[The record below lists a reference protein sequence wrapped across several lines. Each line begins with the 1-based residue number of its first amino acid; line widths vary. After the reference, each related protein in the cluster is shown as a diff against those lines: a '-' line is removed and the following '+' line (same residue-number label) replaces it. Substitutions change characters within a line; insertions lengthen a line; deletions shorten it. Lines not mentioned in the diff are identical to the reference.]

1 MTSFFTSRRAALE
14 ENERSRGVLDNSQ
27 SYLDSINA
35 VPYQTPRVNSDGSVN
50 QNDLYRMQSTMLPVE
65 GQPGMFQLPE
75 RVSAIKDIEQAQR
88 IAAMQQE
95 KFKRQQTTL
104 GDVFA
109 EVGNTLAAPLSF
121 LGGGSMK
128 PFGDPSE
135 EQLSRS
141 QRAMLA
147 ASNTSREA
155 FNELRD
161 ARITRSGAIA
171 GALAKPVGAPFK
183 GDDGRMK
190 VIVKDENG
198 SFRAVSPEG
207 AAYANDVITYEGI
220 PFQLTQNQNGE
231 TGATKVLTDQQAQNA
246 GTQTG
251 LTQAATEEVKTDA
264 AAISS
269 APEAIQSFGIEI
281 AEVDALIEQS
291 KGFVGANNMNPQQYL
306 AGTDHYNFKANLEK
320 VRGGAFMRSF
330 QGLKG
335 GGPITDK
342 EGDAG
347 LASLQMM
354 DPGQSYEQ
362 FIKNAQEYRKVLVRG
377 LDKATQD
384 AQRNPGELEI
394 FQRREEVRNLRN
406 DLNMPGASK

>member
-35 VPYQTPRVNSDGSVN
+35 VPYQTPRRNDDGSIN
-50 QNDLYRMQSTMLPVE
+50 QTDLYRMQSTMLPVE

-109 EVGNTLAAPLSF
+109 ETANTLAAPLSF

-135 EQLSRS
+135 EQLTRS
-141 QRAMLA
+141 QKAMLA

-155 FNELRD
+155 FNDLRD
-161 ARITRSGAIA
+161 ARINRSGAIA
-171 GALAKPVGAPFK
+171 GALSKPIGNPFK
-183 GDDGRMK
+183 GINGDMA
-190 VIVKDENG
+190 VIVQNQDG
-198 SFRAVSPEG
+198 SFSTVNPEG
-207 AAYANDVITYEGI
+207 SQYAPEVITYQGT
-220 PFQLTQNQNGE
+220 PMALGSNPD
-231 TGATKVLTDQQAQNA
+231 GAVSASPVLTNQQAQDA

-251 LTQAATEEVKTDA
+251 LTGVAADEVKADA
-264 AAISS
+264 AAIYDAST
-269 APEAIQSFGIEI
+269 AIQEFELQI
-281 AEVDALIEQS
+281 AEVDALMDQAA
-291 KGFVGANNMNPQQYL
+291 GFVGVNNMNPAQYIS
-306 AGTDHYNFKANLEK
+306 GTDQYNFNANLEK
-320 VRGGAFMRSF
+320 VRGGAFLQSYAKLR
-330 QGLKG
+330 G

-347 LASLQMM
+347 LAALQMM
-354 DPGQSYEQ
+354 DPGQSLKQ
-362 FIKNAQEYRKVLVRG
+362 FRENSQAYRTVLVQG
-377 LDKATQD
+377 LEKARSD
-384 AQRNPGELEI
+384 AARDPMKLEI
-394 FQRREEVRNLRN
+394 IERQKEARLLEEELGIG
-406 DLNMPGASK
+406 D